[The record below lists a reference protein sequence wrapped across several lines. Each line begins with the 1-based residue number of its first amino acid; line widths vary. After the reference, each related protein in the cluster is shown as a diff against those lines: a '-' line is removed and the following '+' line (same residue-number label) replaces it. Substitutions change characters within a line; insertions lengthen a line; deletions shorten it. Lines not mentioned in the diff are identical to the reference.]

1 MMAAISSSKP
11 RREADDTP
19 VRQRILDAA
28 FSAFMESGFA
38 ETSTLEI
45 ATRARVSKRELYALV
60 GSKQEMLMA
69 CIGERAKRLQV
80 PTDLPELHDRESL
93 ARVLATFGTQLL
105 REVSDPTVIAV
116 FRLAIAEAVRAPE
129 VAQALSSIAVE
140 TSRAA
145 ADAARER
152 DARARRRLRRG
163 FVATTL
169 ALVAAL
175 VAGTVAFVQR
185 HDANEQRQN
194 ANEQASAADVA
205 RLVSLS
211 QSLTGT
217 KRDMRFLRTSV

>member
-105 REVSDPTVIAV
+105 RDLLAAIAG
-116 FRLAIAEAVRAPE
+116 FTGRRAPRISLPRMPLYPLAFGAEAVARLTGKEP
-129 VAQALSSIAVE
+129 LLTLDGLRMSRYRMFF
-140 TSRAA
+140 TSAKAERELGYRSRPYQEGV
-145 ADAARER
+145 ADA
-152 DARARRRLRRG
+152 
-163 FVATTL
+163 L
-169 ALVAAL
+169 AWFRK
-175 VAGTVAFVQR
+175 AGY
-185 HDANEQRQN
+185 
-194 ANEQASAADVA
+194 
-205 RLVSLS
+205 
-211 QSLTGT
+211 LT
-217 KRDMRFLRTSV
+217 